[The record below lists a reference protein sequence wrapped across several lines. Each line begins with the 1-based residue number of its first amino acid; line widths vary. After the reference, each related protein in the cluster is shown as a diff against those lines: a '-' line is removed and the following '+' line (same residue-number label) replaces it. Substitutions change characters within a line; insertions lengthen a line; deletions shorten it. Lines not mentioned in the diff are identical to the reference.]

1 MNPIFKT
8 IALIALSSTA
18 LHADNDRRHGHDR
31 DDDDR
36 DRDGKGRREL
46 KVVGL
51 TSDQRLICF
60 FENSP
65 ERTFKLGTV
74 SGLIGGDTA
83 LVGIDYRVQD
93 GQLYGVGN
101 AGGVYMLNTGNAAA
115 TLVNRLTVALTGT
128 SFAVDFN
135 PAADR
140 LRIIGDDGQNLRHN
154 VNVGGVTLVDGA
166 LNYTAGT
173 PAAGVTGAAY
183 TNNDL
188 DPLTATT
195 LYNIDSTLDQVV
207 LQSPPNNG
215 SLAATGKLTV
225 DTTSSVGFDIFSNVR
240 KGVTVEIQALA
251 SLTSANGFISLYS
264 INLPTG
270 KATLQ
275 GTFRNWDK
283 VVDIAIP
290 LDQR

>member
-1 MNPIFKT
+1 MKPLFKT
-8 IALIALSSTA
+8 LALLVLTPAV
-18 LHADNDRRHGHDR
+18 LHADNGR
-31 DDDDR
+31 DDR
-36 DRDGKGRREL
+36 SAVGKGGQNL

-51 TSDQRLICF
+51 TSDQRLVCF
-60 FENSP
+60 FEKSP
-65 ERTFKLGTV
+65 GHAFKLGTV
-74 SGLIGGDTA
+74 SGLVGGDTS

-101 AGGVYMLNTGNAAA
+101 AGGIYMLNTDTAVA

-128 SFAVDFN
+128 SFGVDFN

-140 LRIIGDDGQNLRHN
+140 LRIVGNDGQNLRHN
-154 VNVGGVTLVDGA
+154 VNADGVTISDGA

-195 LYNIDSTLDQVV
+195 LYDIDSTLDQVV

-215 SLAATGKLTV
+215 SLAPTGKLTV
-225 DTTSSVGFDIFSNVR
+225 DTTSPVGFDIFSTVR
-240 KGVTVEIQALA
+240 DGATVKVQALA
-251 SLTSANGFISLYS
+251 SLTAADGFISLYS
-264 INLPTG
+264 ISLPTG
-270 KATLQ
+270 KATHR
-275 GTFRNWDK
+275 GTFKNGDK

-290 LDQR
+290 IDQS

>member
-1 MNPIFKT
+1 MKPLFKT
-8 IALIALSSTA
+8 LLLLALTPAV
-18 LHADNDRRHGHDR
+18 LHADTDR
-31 DDDDR
+31 DDNDNRND
-36 DRDGKGRREL
+36 DRDGKNRQGL

-51 TSDQRLICF
+51 TSDQRLVCF

-101 AGGVYMLNTGNAAA
+101 AGGVYILNTGNAAA

-128 SFAVDFN
+128 SFGVDFN
-135 PAADR
+135 PVADR
-140 LRIIGDDGQNLRHN
+140 LRIFGDDGQNLRHN
-154 VNVGGVTLVDGA
+154 INVGGVTLVDGP
-166 LNYTAGT
+166 LNYIAGT
-173 PAAGVTGAAY
+173 PITGVTGAAY

-195 LYNIDSTLDQVV
+195 LYDIDSTLDQVV

-225 DTTSSVGFDIFSNVR
+225 DTTSSVGFDIFSTVR
-240 KGVTVEIQALA
+240 NGVTVRVQALA
-251 SLTSANGFISLYS
+251 SLTAANGFISLYS
-264 INLPTG
+264 ISLPTG